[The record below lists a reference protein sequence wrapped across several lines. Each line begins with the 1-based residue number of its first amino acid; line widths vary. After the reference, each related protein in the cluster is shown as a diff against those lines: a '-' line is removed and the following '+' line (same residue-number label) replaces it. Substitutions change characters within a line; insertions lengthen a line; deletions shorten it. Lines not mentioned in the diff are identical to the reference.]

1 MYLNRH
7 CTFWPLIITMVLIMS
22 VVLPEDKLSAQ
33 QVYDVVIKN
42 GKVLDGTGNPWF
54 RADIGIRAD
63 SIVKVGNITNYSA
76 NHTIDAEN
84 YFVAPG
90 FIDVHTH
97 AASGLVKESLSGAEP
112 LVRQGI
118 TTVIV
123 NPDGGGSLDL
133 EDQRKRLL
141 EHGLGVNVA
150 QLIPHGSLRREVV
163 GMENRDATPQEL
175 EEMKKRVREG
185 MQQGAFGLS
194 SGPFYA
200 PGSYASAEELI
211 ALAKVAG
218 SYGGVYTS
226 HIRDESNYSI
236 GLEAAVDEVITVA
249 REGQLPGVVTHI
261 KALGPPVWGLSEQI
275 VNNIEKARTEGVE
288 IYADQYP
295 YLASATGLIAAL
307 VPRWAEEGGH
317 DALVERLSDPM
328 QLPKIKSQ
336 MNKNL
341 ERRGG
346 AARIQFR
353 RYEADPSIEGK
364 TLQEVAGARS
374 MNAVDTAVELIK
386 EGRPGIVS
394 YNMYEGDVH
403 RFMQQPWTMTGS
415 DGGLVPMGEGVPH
428 PRSYAAFT
436 EKISRFVEA
445 DSVID
450 LSFAIRSMTSLSAQ
464 VFGIQDRGMLRAGMK
479 ADLVVFDLGQMKP
492 KATYRDPHQLSE
504 GVEHLLINGEFVIQD
519 REFLDPRNGRVLKRS
534 VSHSNQKN

>member
-1 MYLNRH
+1 MHLNRQG
-7 CTFWPLIITMVLIMS
+7 TFWPLIVTLALIVS
-22 VVLPEDKLSAQ
+22 LVLPEDKLSAQ
-33 QVYDVVIKN
+33 QVYDTVIKN

-54 RADIGIRAD
+54 RADIAIRAD
-63 SIVKVGNITNYSA
+63 SIVKVGNITSYSA
-76 NHTIDAEN
+76 KHTIDAEN

-118 TTVIV
+118 TSVII
-123 NPDGGGSLDL
+123 NPDGGGSLDI
-133 EDQRKRLL
+133 DNQHKKLL
-141 EHGLGVNVA
+141 EHGIGVNVA

-163 GMENRDATPQEL
+163 GMEDRDATPQEL
-175 EEMKKRVREG
+175 EEMKEQVQAG
-185 MQQGAFGLS
+185 MELGAYGLS

-200 PGSYASAEELI
+200 PGSYASTEELI
-211 ALAKVAG
+211 VLARVAG

-249 REGQLPGVVTHI
+249 REGGLPGVVTHI

-275 VNNIEKARTEGVE
+275 VKNIEKARSEGVE

-317 DALVERLSDPM
+317 DALVARLKDSER
-328 QLPKIKSQ
+328 LPKIKAQ
-336 MNKNL
+336 MKENL

-353 RYEADPSIEGK
+353 RYEADPGIEGQ
-364 TLQEVAGARS
+364 TLQQVADARGLG
-374 MNAVDTAVELIK
+374 AVDMAVELIK

-394 YNMYEGDVH
+394 FNMYEGDVH
-403 RFMQQPWTMTGS
+403 RFMQQSWTMTGS
-415 DGGLVPMGEGVPH
+415 DGGLVEMGEGVPH

-436 EKISRFVEA
+436 EKLSRFVEA

-450 LSFAIRSMTSLSAQ
+450 LGFAIRSMTSLSAQ

-479 ADLVVFDLGQMKP
+479 ADVVIFDPGKMKP

-504 GVEHLLINGEFVIQD
+504 GVEHLLINGEFVIRD
-519 REFLDPRNGRVLKRS
+519 GEFLDPRNGRILKRS
-534 VSHSNQKN
+534 VTDSNQNN